1 MCHLVHLR
9 NIREE
14 LYLLCGLPVDDLQPT
29 CVFSPH
35 PVYNQKHNLWTN
47 TKVLL
52 LHLGV

>member
-35 PVYNQKHNLWTN
+35 PVYNQN
-47 TKVLL
+47 TTCGQTLRSYYYI
-52 LHLGV
+52 